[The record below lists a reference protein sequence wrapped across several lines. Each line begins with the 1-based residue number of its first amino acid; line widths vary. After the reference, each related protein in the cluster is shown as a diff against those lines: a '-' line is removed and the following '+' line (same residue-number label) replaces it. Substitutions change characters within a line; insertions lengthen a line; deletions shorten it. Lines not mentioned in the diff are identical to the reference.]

1 MGLPAMGLKEDLDME
16 QVLAIEPKKRRRLA
30 SSGYSSLAELKKA
43 LGVTD
48 GSDAAP
54 DGSKRIKFEDGAGE
68 SAARCSDTSRR
79 PSAVHTS
86 DRWHGHAHRR
96 SDGRCCIRVRRRKRP

>member
-1 MGLPAMGLKEDLDME
+1 MGLKEDLDME

-68 SAARCSDTSRR
+68 SAARVLRHF
-79 PSAVHTS
+79 SAPVC
-86 DRWHGHAHRR
+86 GAHVGSLARARSSALRR
-96 SDGRCCIRVRRRKRP
+96 SLLYTCAAA